1 MCTVKKQALTKQYL
15 YHSTYGKDRNFN
27 NIFSPAGLQLRSDTL
42 HLKIQ
47 FMNKNPCYFYEVNL
61 VLPPQ
66 PVYIVMNW
74 LAGVIR
80 TAYNTMPLL
89 IYKV

>member
-1 MCTVKKQALTKQYL
+1 MIDIGY
-15 YHSTYGKDRNFN
+15 STSQNSVHEQN
-27 NIFSPAGLQLRSDTL
+27 QC
-42 HLKIQ
+42 HL
-47 FMNKNPCYFYEVNL
+47 YEVNL
-61 VLPPQ
+61 ILPPQ
-66 PVYIVMNW
+66 PVYIVTNW